1 MFFLSP
7 LWLILVGPTLLFAL
21 WAQMKVKS
29 AFAKYSQIGTASGL
43 SGAEAAAAVLQTQG
57 IPVEIGASEGNP
69 SIPHA
74 VAIARTQGFLSDHY
88 DPRTRVLRLSPN
100 VYEGRSLASVGVACH
115 EAGHA
120 LQHAGGYAPLAIRS
134 NLVPFASFG
143 SWAAFPIIL
152 LGLMIGKLP
161 LAMVGLAVFAAIVA
175 FQIVTLPVE
184 FNASKRAKKALYEMG
199 IIRGRDEQQGVAA
212 VLDAAALTYVAAAVS
227 AVATLLYYFLL
238 VTGGG
243 RRA

>member
-1 MFFLSP
+1 ML
-7 LWLILVGPTLLFAL
+7 LWLILVGPALLFAL
-21 WAQMKVKS
+21 WAQMKVKN
-29 AFAKYSQIGTASGL
+29 AFAKYSQIGTSSGL

-88 DPRTRVLRLSPN
+88 DPRSRVLRLSPN

-120 LQHAGGYAPLAIRS
+120 LQHAQGYAPLAVRS
-134 NLVPFASFG
+134 NLVPIASFG
-143 SWAAFPIIL
+143 SWGAFPIIFL
-152 LGLMIGKLP
+152 GFLLAKPALIILGLV
-161 LAMVGLAVFAAIVA
+161 AFSAIVV

-184 FNASKRAKKALYEMG
+184 FNASKRAKRALYEMG
-199 IIRGRDEQQGVAA
+199 IVRGTAEQQGVAA
-212 VLDAAALTYVAAAVS
+212 VLDAAALTYVAAAAS
-227 AVATLLYYFLL
+227 SVATLLYYVVMF
-238 VTGGG
+238 TGGG